1 MEGRVLYRR
10 VQTPPDVFTA
20 AGEESKSVFDTTSG
34 DEMIWLML
42 RVAGMGSD

>member
-10 VQTPPDVFTA
+10 VKTPPDAFTD
-20 AGEESKSVFDTTSG
+20 AGEESESVFDTTSG

>member
-1 MEGRVLYRR
+1 MEGGVLYKR
-10 VQTPPDVFTA
+10 VKTPQDAFTD
-20 AGEESKSVFDTTSG
+20 AGGKSESVVDTTSG